1 MDKQYELFN
10 FQGIIAELKENHDG
24 EENWEKFIEGVDE
37 DSVIEDMPFYKDYL
51 SKFDVERSFDG
62 YNLAA
67 LEEEKLSKDDLFLL
81 FRLIIS
87 SFSSSYEILYD
98 KESNSIDFAISVKA
112 GEQTIT
118 KTISELWAF
127 QIIRMFEIYVNEQI
141 NLSIEDYDPDEME
154 EFEDQRKMRLMVFE
168 KNLRRLL
175 DQKESGDIL
184 SDLDDLLNS

>member
-168 KNLRRLL
+168 KNLRRLR
-175 DQKESGDIL
+175 DQKDSGEIL

>member
-24 EENWEKFIEGVDE
+24 EENWEKFIEGMDE

-51 SKFDVERSFDG
+51 SKFDVERPFDG

-154 EFEDQRKMRLMVFE
+154 EFEDQRKLRLMVFE
-168 KNLRRLL
+168 KNLRRLR
-175 DQKESGDIL
+175 DQKDSGEIL